1 MVVKL
6 YGQINA
12 GNPQRVLLCFLE
24 KGIDFE
30 VIHIDLDTF
39 QQKTPEFLLRQPFGQ
54 VPAIEDGD
62 LKLFESRAI
71 ARYYATKY
79 ADQGTNLLGQTLEQR
94 AVIEQWMEVEANY
107 FNVVVLP
114 LVINI
119 VFKPKFGEP
128 YDAVLV
134 EELKVKFGEILDVY
148 ENRLAANRYL
158 ASDVF
163 SLADLT
169 HMPGMRYIM
178 NETGLSGM
186 VTSREN
192 VNRWWN
198 EITVR
203 PAWKKLMEM
212 AAY

>member
-6 YGQINA
+6 YGQIKA

-24 KGIDFE
+24 KGIEFE
-30 VIHIDLDTF
+30 VIHVDLDTF
-39 QQKTPEFLLRQPFGQ
+39 EQKKPEYLLRQPFGQ

-79 ADQGTNLLGQTLEQR
+79 AEQGTDLLGKTLEQR
-94 AVIEQWMEVEANY
+94 AIVEQWMEVEANY

-119 VFKPKFGEP
+119 VFKPKLEP
-128 YDAVLV
+128 SDVALV
-134 EELKVKFGEILDVY
+134 EELKVKFEKVLDVY
-148 ENRLAANRYL
+148 ENRLATNRYL
-158 ASDVF
+158 AGAEF
-163 SLADLT
+163 TLADLT

-178 NETGLSGM
+178 NEAGLSGL

-192 VNRWWN
+192 VNRWWD
-198 EITVR
+198 EISAR